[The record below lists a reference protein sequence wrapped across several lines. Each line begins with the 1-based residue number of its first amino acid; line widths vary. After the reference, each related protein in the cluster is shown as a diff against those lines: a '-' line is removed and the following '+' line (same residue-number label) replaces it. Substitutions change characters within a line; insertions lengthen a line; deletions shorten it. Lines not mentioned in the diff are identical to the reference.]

1 MKNFVHLHLH
11 SEYSLLDG
19 AIRIKELIEKVK
31 EFGMPGVAVTDHGNI
46 FGAVQFFFEAKKAG
60 IKPIIGV
67 ETYLAKKSRLEKDKE
82 GKGYYHLILLVKN
95 ETGYKNL
102 NKLLT
107 SSYLEGFYW
116 KPRIDKEILEKY
128 SEGLIG
134 MSACIQGEI
143 PRLLLNDKFEEA
155 EKTALWYKDIFNGD
169 FYLELMDNGYE
180 SQKAVNPKLIELSK
194 KTGIPLVVTNDSHYL
209 TKEDNLSHKILLC
222 LQMQKTISEPCPM
235 EFKTEE
241 FYFKSQEEMFE
252 LFPDLPEAYEN
263 TLKILDSVD
272 FEFKTEDEN
281 GNRIYYLPKFPIP
294 EGYSEESYFE
304 ELTRKRFEE
313 KSQKIKES
321 IKEGSVNHTF
331 EDYKKRLDY
340 EIEVIKKMGFPGYFL
355 IVQDIIHA
363 AKDRGIRVG
372 PGRGSA
378 VGSLVS
384 YSLGITELDPLKY
397 DLIFERFLNPE
408 RISMPDIDIDIE
420 SQRRDELIDYVR
432 EKYGQDKVAQIITF
446 GTMSAR
452 AVIRDV
458 GRVLEIP
465 LIEVDKLAK
474 MIPERTADGGKITLS
489 VALKESQELREEVKK
504 NNNYKR
510 ILEMALKLE
519 GLSRNTSTHAA
530 GVVIGRES
538 LTEYLPLYKGK
549 KDEITTQYSMEDVE
563 ALGLLKMDLLALRN
577 LSIITDTI
585 ELVKMHKN
593 LDIDL
598 ENIPLD
604 IKEVFELFQKGET
617 DGVFQFE
624 SRGMKDLL
632 KRAKPSV
639 FEDLIAL
646 NALYRPGPLKSG
658 MAEEFIQRKFDSS
671 KIKYDHP
678 ALEDILKDTYGVIV
692 YQEQVMRVANV
703 LGGFSMAE
711 ADKLR
716 KAMGKKKKKLMAEMR
731 VKFIEGASK
740 NKVSLKV
747 AENIFDKMA
756 EFAKYGFNKSHA
768 TAYAYLAYQTA
779 YLKTEY
785 PVYYVAA
792 LLKNEADK
800 GSAGQDNI
808 VKYINMAK
816 RMGIKVLPPDINES
830 GISFTVVDDSTIRF
844 GLSAIKNVGE
854 KAVES
859 IIQTRK
865 DLGHFRNLS
874 ELLFEVDS
882 KAINK
887 RILEAL
893 TKAGAL
899 DSLIDSRMDFFNK
912 IDDTLKLVSK
922 YKINRGP
929 TLFKPEYPEIKIPA
943 SGSDWDENL
952 RLKFE
957 KEVLGFFISKSPLLK
972 YEDKLHLI
980 INTTINDIQEEENGH
995 KDFVKIAG
1003 IVVGKTVKKKRDRKT
1018 YILTIEDLTGRIE
1031 VLAFEDKLKGNF
1043 KLIDDTSIVWIKGRI
1058 SEFNTRKN
1066 IQLEDIMS
1074 IDEALNKNIREI
1086 NIKIDYN
1093 NLDSI
1098 KDTLYRMLD
1107 NNRGNTLINFLL
1119 RVNSKILKVRSYEI
1133 PGINPSKETINEL
1146 SSLLGENSIEILY

>member
-11 SEYSLLDG
+11 TEYSLLDG
-19 AIRIKELIEKVK
+19 AIRIKDLVNKVK
-31 EFGMPGVAVTDHGNI
+31 EFGMPGVAVTDHGNV
-46 FGAVQFFFEAKKAG
+46 FGAVQFFSEAKKAG

-67 ETYLAKKSRLEKDKE
+67 ETYLAKKSRFEKDKE

-95 ETGYKNL
+95 EKGYKNL
-102 NKLLT
+102 NKLIT
-107 SSYLEGFYW
+107 SSFLEGFYW
-116 KPRIDKEILEKY
+116 KPRIDKEILAEH

-143 PRLLLNDKFEEA
+143 PRLLLADKFEEA
-155 EKTALWYKDIFNGD
+155 KRAALWYKEIFNGD

-180 SQKAVNPKLIELSK
+180 SQKTVNPKIIELSK
-194 KTGIPLVVTNDSHYL
+194 ATKIPLVVTNDSHYL
-209 TKEDNLSHKILLC
+209 TKEDAFSHKILLC
-222 LQMQKTISEPCPM
+222 LQMQKTISEPCPL

-241 FYFKSQEEMFE
+241 FYFKSQDEMYE
-252 LFPDLPEAYEN
+252 LFPELPEAYEN
-263 TLKILDSVD
+263 TIKILESVD

-281 GNRIYYLPKFPIP
+281 GNRIYYLPKFPLP
-294 EGYSEESYFE
+294 EGFSEASYFE
-304 ELTRKRFEE
+304 KLTRERFKE
-313 KSQKIKES
+313 KSKKIKEE
-321 IKEGSVNHTF
+321 IKAGILKHSF
-331 EDYKKRLDY
+331 EEYEKRLDY

-355 IVQDIIHA
+355 IVQDIVKA
-363 AKDRGIRVG
+363 AKERGIRVG

-408 RISMPDIDIDIE
+408 RISMPDIDIDID

-432 EKYGQDKVAQIITF
+432 ERYGKDKVAQIITF

-458 GRVLEIP
+458 GRVLEVP
-465 LIEVDKLAK
+465 LSEVDKLAK
-474 MIPERTADGGKITLS
+474 MVPERSAEGNKITLP
-489 VALKESQELREEVKK
+489 VALKESPELREEVKK
-504 NNNYKR
+504 NENYRK
-510 ILEMALKLE
+510 IFEMALKLE

-530 GVVIGRES
+530 GVVIGREP

-549 KDEITTQYSMEDVE
+549 KDEITTQFSMEDVE
-563 ALGLLKMDLLALRN
+563 TLGLLKMDLLALRN

-585 ELVKMHKN
+585 ELVKTHKGEN
-593 LDIDL
+593 IDL
-598 ENIPLD
+598 ENIPLNID
-604 IKEVFELFQKGET
+604 KVFELFQKGET

-646 NALYRPGPLKSG
+646 NALYRPGPLNSG
-658 MAEEFIQRKFDSS
+658 MTEEFIQRKFDNS

-678 ALEDILKDTYGVIV
+678 ALEEILNDTYGVIV

-703 LGGFSMAE
+703 LGGFSMAQ

-716 KAMGKKKKKLMAEMR
+716 KAMGKKKEKLMAEMR
-731 VKFIEGASK
+731 VKFLEGAEK
-740 NKVSLKV
+740 NGVDKKV

-830 GISFTVVDDSTIRF
+830 GVSFTVVDDSTIRF

-865 DLGHFRNLS
+865 EMGYFRNIS

-899 DSLIDSRMDFFNK
+899 DSLINSRKDFFEK
-912 IDDTLKLVSK
+912 IDDTLKIVSK
-922 YKINRGP
+922 YKITRGP
-929 TLFKPEYPEIKIPA
+929 TLFKPEYPEIKIPP
-943 SGSDWDENL
+943 SGSDWEEMQK
-952 RLKFE
+952 LKFE

-980 INTTINDIQEEENGH
+980 TNTTINDIQEEENG
-995 KDFVKIAG
+995 VKETVKLAG
-1003 IVVGKTVKKKRDRKT
+1003 IIVGKTIKKKKDRKT
-1018 YILTIEDLTGRIE
+1018 YILTIEDLTGRID
-1031 VLAFEDKLKGNF
+1031 VRAYEDKLKGNF
-1043 KLIDDTSIVWIKGRI
+1043 SLIEDTSIVWIKGRI

-1066 IQLEDIMS
+1066 INLEEITS
-1074 IDEALNKNIREI
+1074 IEEALNKNIKEI
-1086 NIKIDYN
+1086 NIKLDYGELDMIKE
-1093 NLDSI
+1093 NLF
-1098 KDTLYRMLD
+1098 RVLD
-1107 NNRGNTLINFLL
+1107 NNRGNTLVNFLISI
-1119 RVNSKILKVRSYEI
+1119 NSKVLKIRSYEI
-1133 PGINPSKETINEL
+1133 PGINPSKETIKSI
-1146 SSLLGENSIEILY
+1146 SSLLGDNNIEIIY

>member
-11 SEYSLLDG
+11 TEFSLLDG
-19 AIRIKELIEKVK
+19 AIRIKDLVNKVK
-31 EFGMPGVAVTDHGNI
+31 EFGMPGVAITDHGNI

-67 ETYLAKKSRLEKDKE
+67 ETYLAKKSRFEKDKE

-95 ETGYKNL
+95 EKGYKNL
-102 NKLLT
+102 NKLIT
-107 SSYLEGFYW
+107 SSFLEGFYW
-116 KPRIDKEILEKY
+116 KPRIDKEILAEH

-143 PRLLLNDKFEEA
+143 PRLLLADKFEDA
-155 EKTALWYKDIFNGD
+155 KKTALWYKEVFKGD

-180 SQKAVNPKLIELSK
+180 SQKAVNPKIIELSRA
-194 KTGIPLVVTNDSHYL
+194 TDIPLVVTNDSHYL
-209 TKEDNLSHKILLC
+209 TKEDAFSHKILLC
-222 LQMQKTISEPCPM
+222 LQMQKTISEPCPL

-241 FYFKSQEEMFE
+241 FYFKSQDEMFE
-252 LFPDLPEAYEN
+252 LFPELPEAYEN
-263 TLKILDSVD
+263 TIKILESVD

-281 GNRIYYLPKFPIP
+281 GNRIYHLPKFPLP
-294 EGYSEESYFE
+294 EGFSEASYFE
-304 ELTRKRFEE
+304 KLTRERFKEKSEKIKDEIKSGILRHSFEE
-313 KSQKIKES
+313 YE
-321 IKEGSVNHTF
+321 N
-331 EDYKKRLDY
+331 RLDY
-340 EIEVIKKMGFPGYFL
+340 EINVIKKMGFPGYFL
-355 IVQDIIHA
+355 IVQDIVKA
-363 AKDRGIRVG
+363 AKERGIRVG

-432 EKYGQDKVAQIITF
+432 ERYGKDKVAQIITF

-458 GRVLEIP
+458 GRVLEVP

-474 MIPERTADGGKITLS
+474 MVPERSADGNKITLTI
-489 VALKESQELREEVKK
+489 ALKESPELREEVKK
-504 NNNYKR
+504 NNNYRK
-510 ILEMALKLE
+510 IFEMALKLE

-530 GVVIGRES
+530 GVVIGREP

-549 KDEITTQYSMEDVE
+549 KDEITTQFSMEDVE
-563 ALGLLKMDLLALRN
+563 TLGLLKMDLLALRN

-585 ELVKMHKN
+585 ELVKTHKGE
-593 LDIDL
+593 DIDL
-598 ENIPLD
+598 ENISLNID
-604 IKEVFELFQKGET
+604 KVFELFQKGET

-646 NALYRPGPLKSG
+646 NALYRPGPLNSG
-658 MAEEFIQRKFDSS
+658 MTEEFIQRKFDSS

-678 ALEDILKDTYGVIV
+678 ALEEILKDTYGVIV

-703 LGGFSMAE
+703 LGGFSMAQ

-716 KAMGKKKKKLMAEMR
+716 KAMGKKKEKLMAEMR
-731 VKFIEGASK
+731 VKFLEGAEK
-740 NKVSLKV
+740 NGVNKKV

-816 RMGIKVLPPDINES
+816 RIGIKVLPPDINES
-830 GISFTVVDDSTIRF
+830 GVSFTVVDDSTIRF

-865 DLGHFRNLS
+865 EMGHFRNIS

-899 DSLIDSRMDFFNK
+899 DSLINSRKDFFEK
-912 IDDTLKLVSK
+912 IDDTLKIVSK
-922 YKINRGP
+922 YKITRGP
-929 TLFKPEYPEIKIPA
+929 TLFKPEYPEIKIPP
-943 SGSDWDENL
+943 SGSDWKEMQK
-952 RLKFE
+952 LKFE

-980 INTTINDIQEEENGH
+980 TSTTINDIQEEENGV
-995 KDFVKIAG
+995 KDIVMLAG
-1003 IVVGKTVKKKRDRKT
+1003 VIVGKTIKKKKDRKT

-1031 VLAFEDKLKGNF
+1031 VRAYEDKLKGNF
-1043 KLIDDTSIVWIKGRI
+1043 SLIEDTSIVWIKGRI

-1066 IQLEDIMS
+1066 INLEEITS
-1074 IDEALNKNIREI
+1074 IDDALNKNIKEI
-1086 NIKIDYN
+1086 NIKLDYGELDMIKE
-1093 NLDSI
+1093 NLFR
-1098 KDTLYRMLD
+1098 LLD
-1107 NNRGNTLINFLL
+1107 NNRGNTLVNFLINI
-1119 RVNSKILKVRSYEI
+1119 NSKILKIRSYEI
-1133 PGINPSKETINEL
+1133 PGINPSKETIKSI
-1146 SSLLGENSIEILY
+1146 SSLLGDNNIEIIY